1 MKRAKPLCEATA
13 QAWFKKLGWAMW
25 EKKKGTYV
33 DGHERYAQRCDRF
46 MDAYR
51 IELEPNGKGLTPL
64 QVQRAVKQYKSHRCI
79 PRDLTTLFPEILNT

>member
-33 DGHERYAQRCDRF
+33 DGHEREDVQKYRHIFLSSIAKYQRRMETYIGKDMEIVHPPLELRPGEK
-46 MDAYR
+46 R
-51 IELEPNGKGLTPL
+51 IVLV
-64 QVQRAVKQYKSHRCI
+64 VQA
-79 PRDLTTLFPEILNT
+79 